1 MYSFLALLSGFL
13 LALMITMNG
22 MLAQAYNIY
31 LAAIIL
37 HVVAVIF
44 SFILCRFRNE
54 KFDFK
59 QKPMWIYLG
68 GVVGVFIT
76 MANNLSFG
84 QISMTSIIALGL
96 FGQILFSIVIDVFGL
111 FKMPKRKIHK
121 SMSITFLFA
130 LLGILLMLDN
140 TVLNARLAILYSF
153 GAGIL
158 VVLNR
163 TINARL
169 AEKIG
174 ALPSSFVNH
183 LVGLPIT
190 IIIAFF
196 VFYNTPSLMS
206 VQLSLEPF
214 IYLGGIF
221 GVTVVYLS
229 NITVYKLSAF
239 KLTIFTFVAQLFT
252 GIVLDMLMGLNISDA
267 SFNGGIL
274 ISLGILINIFLEKR
288 ANDKVAKQI
297 EIRKQVLKM
306 EEEHFNRVNT
316 KYTQKENEQ

>member
-1 MYSFLALLSGFL
+1 MYSVLALLSGFL

-22 MLAQAYNIY
+22 KLAQAYNIY

-44 SFILCRFRNE
+44 SFVLCKVRHE
-54 KFDFK
+54 KFGFK
-59 QKPMWIYLG
+59 QKPTWIYLG

-130 LLGILLMLDN
+130 LLGIIMMLDT
-140 TVLNARLAILYSF
+140 TVFSAKLAILYSF

-163 TINARL
+163 TVNARL

-190 IIIAFF
+190 VIIAIIAFI
-196 VFYNTPSLMS
+196 NTPSLMS

-214 IYLGGIF
+214 IYLGGLF
-221 GVTVVYLS
+221 GVMVVYLS

-239 KLTIFTFVAQLFT
+239 NLTILTFIAQLFT
-252 GIVLDMLMGLNISDA
+252 GIMIDMIMGLNISDA

-274 ISLGILINIFLEKR
+274 ISLGVLINIVLEKK
-288 ANDKVAKQI
+288 ANDNMIKQI

>member
-37 HVVAVIF
+37 HVIAVIF

>member
-44 SFILCRFRNE
+44 SFILCSVRNE

-68 GVVGVFIT
+68 GIVGVFIT

-84 QISMTSIIALGL
+84 KISMTSIIALGL
-96 FGQILFSIVIDVFGL
+96 FGQILFSIFIDIFGL

-121 SMSITFLFA
+121 SMVITFLFA

-252 GIVLDMLMGLNISDA
+252 GIALDMLMGLNISDA

-274 ISLGILINIFLEKR
+274 ISLGVLINIILEKR
-288 ANDKVAKQI
+288 ANDKTAKQI

-306 EEEHFNRVNT
+306 EEEHFNRINAR
-316 KYTQKENEQ
+316 YLQKENEQ